1 MTGVRYLIV
10 SIVLVVNDGR
20 RGIFI
25 LFLSVKKLKYNSYY
39 EKDMDFFSLI
49 NELKGKSHLIVFH
62 SMEY

>member
-20 RGIFI
+20 QGIFI

-49 NELKGKSHLIVFH
+49 NELKGKSYLIVFH